1 MRLSSAFSIEILS
14 QSGPGMDRVVFAPR
28 FKKRCNEYSIGTHR
42 SAKGTVLL
50 ATVGCVTSQL
60 PIFRELL

>member
-1 MRLSSAFSIEILS
+1 
-14 QSGPGMDRVVFAPR
+14 MDRVVFAPR
-28 FKKRCNEYSIGTHR
+28 FKKKRNEYSIRTHR

-50 ATVGCVTSQL
+50 AAVGCVTSQL